1 MPALKSIT
9 PGCEQLAPGHTVPR
23 HRHLA
28 AYAILVVR
36 GEFEQDGYAGR
47 VRVRA
52 GDLLL
57 QPTLDA
63 HANRT
68 RGATILRL
76 PWPAA
81 GTLDLDDLGGV
92 HTLPDPDLIIRTADR
107 DLPSALAAVRA
118 QLRHATPRRAA
129 SDAPDQ
135 LAVALTRGAVPSLA
149 AWAASLG
156 IARET
161 LSRDFTSAFGVS
173 ARQFRAELRARA
185 AWLRIVRTDTPLST
199 IAAATG
205 FADQAHMTRHI
216 RALTGAPPSAWRHDP
231 RTAALRPSA
240 VPTKSLPSSSRA
252 CGSCESHRSGSI
264 HSHRK

>member
-1 MPALKSIT
+1 MPALRSII
-9 PGCEQLAPGHTVPR
+9 PGCEHLAAGHGAPR

-28 AYAILVVR
+28 AYAIVVVR
-36 GEFEQDGYAGR
+36 GAFEQDGYAGR
-47 VRVRA
+47 LHVRA
-52 GDLLL
+52 GDLLV

-76 PWPAA
+76 PWAEVGFGGP
-81 GTLDLDDLGGV
+81 GSVDDFGGV
-92 HTLPDPDLIIRTADR
+92 YALPDPDTIIRTAER
-107 DLPSALAAVRA
+107 DLPAALAAVRA
-118 QLRHATPRRAA
+118 QLRHAPRRGAA

-149 AWAASLG
+149 AWAASFG

-185 AWLRIVRTDTPLST
+185 AWLRIVGTDTPLST

-205 FADQAHMTRHI
+205 FADQSHMTRHI
-216 RALTGAPPSAWRHDP
+216 RALTGAPPAAWRHDL
-231 RTAALRPSA
+231 RTAALRPS
-240 VPTKSLPSSSRA
+240 PDPKRKSSW
-252 CGSCESHRSGSI
+252 
-264 HSHRK
+264 